1 MEDQSETGLTDRPE
15 NGDHFE
21 DNEDV
26 EDDDS
31 GEGELL
37 IKSSAWSGPKV
48 LGIRAVLGILLQ
60 ALASFGC

>member
-1 MEDQSETGLTDRPE
+1 MIGHQINSTYHPKTFGTGFMEDQSETGLTDRPE

-37 IKSSAWSGPKV
+37 IKSHQV
-48 LGIRAVLGILLQ
+48 
-60 ALASFGC
+60 

>member
-1 MEDQSETGLTDRPE
+1 MEDQSETGLTDQPE

-31 GEGELL
+31 GEGEF
-37 IKSSAWSGPKV
+37 SSSLA
-48 LGIRAVLGILLQ
+48 LGVGQ
-60 ALASFGC
+60 KF

>member
-1 MEDQSETGLTDRPE
+1 MEDQSETGLTDLPE

-37 IKSSAWSGPKV
+37 IKS
-48 LGIRAVLGILLQ
+48 RAGVGQ
-60 ALASFGC
+60 KF